1 MATDQAPTGPAARD
15 LWNRRWT
22 ERGRRALEHDPGA
35 WLVQSRPLL
44 PTAPGRLALDVAC
57 GDGRNA
63 GYLARLGFVVDAV
76 DISDVA
82 VAAVRAAA
90 TELALPVRARRV
102 DLEQATLPAA
112 RYDLIVQLNYL
123 QRDLF
128 GALAEALRPG
138 GVLVMETFTRAH
150 IEQLH
155 REMDLRFVLERDEL
169 RTAFPSLDVLRYRE
183 SITTDATSPRAV
195 AGLVAQRPRRRAVAD
210 TGDA

>member
-1 MATDQAPTGPAARD
+1 VNDGYTNTGEGPNARE

-22 ERGRRALEHDPGA
+22 ESGWRALERDPGA

-44 PTAPGRLALDVAC
+44 PTGPGRRALDVAC

-63 GYLARLGFVVDAV
+63 GYLARLGFQVDAL

-90 TELALPVRARRV
+90 LDLALPIRARRV

-112 RYDLIVQLNYL
+112 RYDVIVQLNYL
-123 QRDLF
+123 QRNLF
-128 GALAEALRPG
+128 SALAQSLRPG

-150 IEQLH
+150 IEELH
-155 REMDLRFVLERDEL
+155 REMDPRFVLDRDEL
-169 RTAFPSLDVLRYRE
+169 RTAFPSLDVVRYQE
-183 SITTDATSPRAV
+183 TVNDDSASPRAV
-195 AGLVAQRPRRRAVAD
+195 ASLVAQRPHR
-210 TGDA
+210 